1 SGRPGCSE
9 AGVGAEVLAGVA
21 LGILLVAPSF
31 LPSYFLE
38 ILISVMLFGYLG
50 AAWNILGGYAGQFSF
65 GHAAYFGIG
74 AYTSTLLFLKLGVT
88 PWLRML
94 ACRVLPPLF
103 GLFAGYLSFRYG
115 LRGPY
120 FSLVTLAFA
129 EMLRVVAVNTKAV
142 GSSLGLV
149 IPNREASPVQ
159 FVFAGKLPYYY
170 VILAMALGAVWI
182 TRRVARSKLG
192 YALLAIRE
200 NEDAAEAAGVDAL
213 GMKLRAM
220 AISSFMTA
228 LGGTFYAQY
237 FAYIDPAI
245 TFGPSVSIQGLL
257 QAIVGGAGTV
267 LGPVLG
273 AFVLTPVSELSRAAM
288 RGRAGV
294 DVMVYG
300 LILILVISFLPRGL
314 MGWARAR
321 RGARA
326 WRCSGCAVSPSGSA
340 GSPPSTAS
348 ASSWRRARSSA
359 SSVRTARARRRC
371 SICSRAFSRRARAPF
386 PSRANR
392 SWA

>member
-1 SGRPGCSE
+1 VAAELLG
-9 AGVGAEVLAGVA
+9 GAALVL
-21 LGILLVAPSF
+21 LLVAPPL
-31 LPSYFLE
+31 LPPYFLE

-65 GHAAYFGIG
+65 GHAAFFGIG
-74 AYTSTLLFLKLGVT
+74 AYTSTLLFLRLGVS
-88 PWLRML
+88 PWLGML
-94 ACRVLPPLF
+94 VGGVLATAF
-103 GLFAGYLSFRYG
+103 GLAAGYLSFRYG

-149 IPNREASPVQ
+149 IPSREAAPWQ
-159 FVFAGKLPYYY
+159 FVFGGKLPYYY
-170 VILAMALGAVWI
+170 VILAMAVAALWI
-182 TRRVARSKLG
+182 TRRIERSKLG
-192 YALLAIRE
+192 YSLQAIRE
-200 NEDAAEAAGVDAL
+200 NEEAAEAAGVDAL

-267 LGPVLG
+267 VGPVLG

-321 RGARA
+321 RRVRA
-326 WRCSGCAVSPSGSA
+326 
-340 GSPPSTAS
+340 
-348 ASSWRRARSSA
+348 
-359 SSVRTARARRRC
+359 
-371 SICSRAFSRRARAPF
+371 
-386 PSRANR
+386 
-392 SWA
+392 